1 MSDPAELV
9 LSRMPLPRRLL
20 LESVVAELRH
30 NYPRGR
36 VMVAVDGPTAAG
48 KTTFADDLAVA
59 WRAAGS
65 AVFRASVDDFLRPR
79 ADRYA
84 RGRDSAEG
92 RYLDSYDY
100 SLLRR
105 VLIEPFR
112 MGGSTG
118 FELRA
123 FDREADRPFVAT
135 WTTAGPD
142 AVLLVDGSFLN
153 RPELRGAWHAVIW
166 LDAER
171 AERDRRIEARD
182 GFAPG
187 SATAGRYAGAVDLYM
202 ASEPRAAASVLVDNT
217 DPAAPVRAF
226 NDYCVL

>member
-1 MSDPAELV
+1 MTDTPELL
-9 LSRMPLPRRLL
+9 LSRMPQARRLL

-48 KTTFADDLAVA
+48 KTTFADELAVA
-59 WRAAGS
+59 WRATGTE
-65 AVFRASVDDFLRPR
+65 VYRASIDDFLRPR
-79 ADRYA
+79 ALRYA
-84 RGRDSAEG
+84 RGRESAEG

-100 SLLRR
+100 ALLRR
-105 VLIEPFR
+105 VLLDPFR

-142 AVLLVDGSFLN
+142 AVLLVDGSYLN
-153 RPELRGAWHAVIW
+153 RPELRGAWHAVVW
-166 LDAER
+166 LDADP
-171 AERDRRIEARD
+171 AERDRRVEARE
-182 GFAPG
+182 GIVPG
-187 SATAGRYAGAVDLYM
+187 SPLAERYTGAFELY
-202 ASEPRAAASVLVDNT
+202 AKTEPRAAAAVLIENT
-217 DPAAPVRAF
+217 DPAAPRRAF
-226 NDYCVL
+226 DDYCVL

>member
-1 MSDPAELV
+1 MTDTPELV
-9 LSRMPLPRRLL
+9 LSRMPLARRLL

-36 VMVAVDGPTAAG
+36 VMIAVDGPTAAG

-79 ADRYA
+79 AERYA
-84 RGRDSAEG
+84 RGRDSSEG

-105 VLIEPFR
+105 VLLESFR

-123 FDREADRPFVAT
+123 FDREADRPFVAE

-142 AVLLVDGSFLN
+142 AVLIVDGSYLN
-153 RPELRGAWHAVIW
+153 RPELRGVWHAVVW
-166 LDAER
+166 LDAQT
-171 AERDRRIEARD
+171 AERDRRITKRD
-182 GFAPG
+182 GFEPG
-187 SATAGRYAGAVDLYM
+187 SPTAGRYAGAFELY
-202 ASEPRAAASVLVDNT
+202 AKTEPRAAASVLVDNT
-217 DPAAPVRAF
+217 DPASPVRAF